1 MEELKRRNRQPQ
13 EPTPIVIQSE
23 MPEELEI
30 RLTAFLD
37 GMKENVPTQTN
48 LLREMKRTS
57 PTKEQ
62 MEKMQDTLTEI
73 RDLLQ
78 LAGKQSVERSW
89 LQIDLPR
96 PRLSWLWRTLAVL
109 AALLLLRVS
118 WCAWVTLWNAVSRLF
133 P

>member
-1 MEELKRRNRQPQ
+1 
-13 EPTPIVIQSE
+13 
-23 MPEELEI
+23 
-30 RLTAFLD
+30 
-37 GMKENVPTQTN
+37 
-48 LLREMKRTS
+48 
-57 PTKEQ
+57 

-78 LAGKQSVERSW
+78 LAGKKNAERSW